1 MLLLRKNKRCDMHNI
16 NITWLVTYPFFDSIQ
31 RNSVGLIIS
40 SSRKD
45 ESSNDRLFAILQLQ
59 NQWLYLNNP
68 EGTKE
73 IMGVTKELQGF

>member
-1 MLLLRKNKRCDMHNI
+1 MLLFRKNKGCDMHSI
-16 NITWLVTYPFFDSIQ
+16 NITWLVTNPFFDSIQ
-31 RNSVGLIIS
+31 RNSVRLIIS

-45 ESSNDRLFAILQLQ
+45 ESSNDRLLQFCSYKT
-59 NQWLYLNNP
+59 NGYLNNP

>member
-16 NITWLVTYPFFDSIQ
+16 NITWLVTNPFFDSIQ

-45 ESSNDRLFAILQLQ
+45 ESSNDKRLLI
-59 NQWLYLNNP
+59 
-68 EGTKE
+68 
-73 IMGVTKELQGF
+73 